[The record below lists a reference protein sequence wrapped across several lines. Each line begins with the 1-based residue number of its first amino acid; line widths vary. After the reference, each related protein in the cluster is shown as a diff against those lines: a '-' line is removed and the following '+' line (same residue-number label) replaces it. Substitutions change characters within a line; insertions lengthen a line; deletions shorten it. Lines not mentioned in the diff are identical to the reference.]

1 MTNIVEATDLSKSY
15 NGNVVVDRLNLKIPG
30 QQIFGLLGPNGAGK
44 TTTILMLLGLTE
56 PTGGSIRLGGFDP
69 VSEPLKVKRITGYM
83 PEKLGFYDGLTAY
96 QNLDLIAEFNGIGTA
111 EAREISHD
119 LLQKVGL
126 AEVADKPVGTYSK
139 GMKQRLGIADV
150 LVKRPSVVILD
161 EPTSGLDPAGINEI
175 LDLIQDL
182 PKSGASVIMSSHRLY
197 EVERVCHR
205 VGILAKGALIAEGS
219 LDELG
224 RGARTGGKYRIDVT
238 TGEPAVAV
246 SEDIRRL
253 DGVNTVTVDGMN
265 MSVSADV
272 DVRAEIVKTITGRG
286 ISMLEIKMVET
297 TLDEIYLN
305 YFRDGGEAGPT
316 GPSA

>member
-1 MTNIVEATDLSKSY
+1 MNNIVEVKDLTKIYS
-15 NGNVVVDRLNLKIPG
+15 GNVVVDRLNLAIPER
-30 QQIFGLLGPNGAGK
+30 QIFGLLGPNGAGK

-56 PTGGSIRLGGFDP
+56 PASGSILVGGFDP

-83 PEKLGFYDGLTAY
+83 PEKLGFYDNLTAH
-96 QNLDLIAEFNGIGTA
+96 QNLDLIAEFNGIDRA
-111 EAREISHD
+111 ASRQLSDD

-126 AEVADKPVGTYSK
+126 TEVADKPVGTFSK

-161 EPTSGLDPAGINEI
+161 EPTSGLDPAGINEV

-182 PKSGASVIMSSHRLY
+182 PEAGTSVIMSSHRLY

-205 VGILAKGALIAEGS
+205 VGILSRGKLIAEGT

-224 RGARTGGKYRIDVT
+224 RGARAGGRCRIEVT
-238 TGEPAVAV
+238 TGEPAETVR
-246 SEDIRRL
+246 EDIARIT
-253 DGVNTVTVDGMN
+253 GVNTVTASGPN
-265 MSVSADV
+265 MTVNAEA

-286 ISMLEIKMVET
+286 IPMLEIRMVET

-305 YFRDGGEAGPT
+305 YFRDGSEANPT
-316 GPSA
+316 A